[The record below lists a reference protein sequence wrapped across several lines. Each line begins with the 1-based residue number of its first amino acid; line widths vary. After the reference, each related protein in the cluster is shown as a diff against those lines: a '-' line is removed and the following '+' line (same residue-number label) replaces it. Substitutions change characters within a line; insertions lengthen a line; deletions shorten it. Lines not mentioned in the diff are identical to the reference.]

1 MPRRSRITR
10 WGSAVWPA
18 LFCLA
23 LCGCR
28 GCRSADAEIYPASLD
43 YPPREDWIV
52 DQLPSQN
59 PEESE
64 KVGDMDAPIRQL
76 NERGGRSYDPAGI
89 PEALRAELKTAL
101 KSLFGAPSEP
111 LIRDDST
118 TITPENLQTAAR
130 LFRRHCVQCHG
141 LTGDGRGPTGAWI
154 APHPRDFRQAVFKFV
169 STDGT
174 SARKP
179 TRADLM
185 RTLTNGIPT
194 TAMPSFAL
202 IAEEDRERLIDYV
215 VYLSLRGKVEFEI
228 LRKLARGGEAALEDD
243 IASEAA
249 DLLARELRAWAAT
262 EKNLMP
268 VKPPV
273 IADDSPAMAESIRR
287 GQALFLDAKGA
298 GCVSCHGDYGRA
310 GKPQYDVWGFRTAPA
325 NLTEHK
331 RKGGT
336 TREDLYR
343 RIHGGIGPSNMPAA
357 VSLRE
362 AQAWDLAHFVQALPN
377 PGKLPEDVRKTI
389 YGP

>member
-1 MPRRSRITR
+1 
-10 WGSAVWPA
+10 
-18 LFCLA
+18 
-23 LCGCR
+23 
-28 GCRSADAEIYPASLD
+28 
-43 YPPREDWIV
+43 
-52 DQLPSQN
+52 
-59 PEESE
+59 
-64 KVGDMDAPIRQL
+64 
-76 NERGGRSYDPAGI
+76 
-89 PEALRAELKTAL
+89 
-101 KSLFGAPSEP
+101 
-111 LIRDDST
+111 
-118 TITPENLQTAAR
+118 
-130 LFRRHCVQCHG
+130 
-141 LTGDGRGPTGAWI
+141 
-154 APHPRDFRQAVFKFV
+154 
-169 STDGT
+169 
-174 SARKP
+174 
-179 TRADLM
+179 
-185 RTLTNGIPT
+185 
-194 TAMPSFAL
+194 
-202 IAEEDRERLIDYV
+202 
-215 VYLSLRGKVEFEI
+215 
-228 LRKLARGGEAALEDD
+228 
-243 IASEAA
+243 
-249 DLLARELRAWAAT
+249 
-262 EKNLMP
+262 MP